1 MNKLPNKIKI
11 SEDVLIQDLVN
22 ESVILNMPTEH
33 YYGLNVVG
41 QYLWQMFSKYDDVE
55 YVYNLALEEFDVK
68 PEVLKSDMSSFI
80 KELSDAGLIS
90 IS

>member
-80 KELSDAGLIS
+80 KELSDAGLVS